1 MTITLTP
8 RTYGPRMNPD
18 DGRVVSNFIIQALKG
33 VPLTVYGEG
42 KQTRSFQYVSDLVQ
56 GLVSLMNSDLQCT
69 PVNLDNPTTEDTRSP
84 TPGDVHTACGRTQ
97 AKIPVKK
104 REVKLASIGLT
115 DKQKRMHSR

>member
-42 KQTRSFQYVSDLVQ
+42 KQTRSFRHV
-56 GLVSLMNSDLQCT
+56 G
-69 PVNLDNPTTEDTRSP
+69 
-84 TPGDVHTACGRTQ
+84 PGAGPGEPDEQRPAVHAGEPGQ
-97 AKIPVKK
+97 P
-104 REVKLASIGLT
+104 
-115 DKQKRMHSR
+115 DH